1 MYFEIM
7 SLSGKTLAI
16 LDTIINS
23 EDCDELKSDFDV
35 LIQQDLKIRN
45 YLSKELNIDLDLSFF
60 KYYDELK
67 DRLKEL
73 RYLLICFLN
82 KEININKIN
91 LEELKNLEKI
101 KINLSKEKIPSEE
114 TLKLYNSFKKEEL
127 NCYFNNVL
135 ENRVGLK
142 DELKILLSVLKENYL
157 FENDVIVLFE
167 NNTIEP
173 SNEDLYDFL
182 VNNKRPFGNKNIK
195 QSIAYNL
202 NWDKERRLT
211 IFGNS
216 LPKNVENE
224 CEILFNELKNYLK
237 N

>member
-7 SLSGKTLAI
+7 SLSGKSLAI
-16 LDTIINS
+16 LDTIINI
-23 EDCDELKSDFDV
+23 ENCDDLKSDFDV

-45 YLSKELNIDLDLSFF
+45 YLSKELNIDLNLSFF

-127 NCYFNNVL
+127 NCYFNNAL
-135 ENRVGLK
+135 ENRVGLEE
-142 DELKILLSVLKENYL
+142 ELKILLSVLKENYL
-157 FENDVIVLFE
+157 FENDTKE
-167 NNTIEP
+167 S
-173 SNEDLYDFL
+173 SNEELYDFL
-182 VNNKRPFGNKNIK
+182 VNNKRPFGNKNIN

-202 NWDKERRLT
+202 NWDSERRLT

-216 LPKNVENE
+216 LTKNVENE